1 MSPGE
6 PLLRW
11 AASAGGHALPLYFLL
26 LTLLLC
32 ASVFGGRAFQRTSPP
47 MGPRLA
53 IGGTVMALGALVF
66 VALATQLGT
75 GTLLD
80 LSDQA
85 FTDALRA
92 SVQRP
97 TLQVFG
103 LLTHLGDRGTLIGL
117 GFVVA
122 IALFAAGRRGLAA
135 GWVLA
140 MAGNG
145 VLNPA
150 LKQVFGRSRPLHPD
164 GGLFEPGYS
173 FPSGHSSGAVVAC
186 GMLAYLALRLLPPR
200 WHVPAA
206 ALAVALAF
214 TVGASRVFLRVH
226 FASDVLAGFA
236 SGAFWLALCV
246 TGIEW
251 MRRIRTPAQ
260 PRQASST

>member
-1 MSPGE
+1 MTPGA
-6 PLLRW
+6 PLLQW
-11 AASAGGHALPLYFLL
+11 AAWAGAYALPLYFVLLALL
-26 LTLLLC
+26 LG
-32 ASVFGGRAFQRTSPP
+32 ASVVGGRALQRASLPP
-47 MGPRLA
+47 GRRLA
-53 IGGTVMALGALVF
+53 IGVAVMTLGAALF
-66 VALATQLGT
+66 IALATQLGT

-80 LSDQA
+80 LGDQA
-85 FTDALRA
+85 LSDAVRT
-92 SVQRP
+92 SVQPP

-103 LLTHLGDRGTLIGL
+103 ALTHLGDRSTLIGL
-117 GFVVA
+117 GIVVA

-135 GWVLA
+135 GWGLA

-150 LKQVFGRSRPLHPD
+150 LKQVFGRARPLHPD

-200 WHVPAA
+200 WHLRALI
-206 ALAVALAF
+206 LAVAVAF

-226 FASDVLAGFA
+226 FASDVVAGFA

-251 MRRIRTPAQ
+251 KLVLPRRAKRA
-260 PRQASST
+260 